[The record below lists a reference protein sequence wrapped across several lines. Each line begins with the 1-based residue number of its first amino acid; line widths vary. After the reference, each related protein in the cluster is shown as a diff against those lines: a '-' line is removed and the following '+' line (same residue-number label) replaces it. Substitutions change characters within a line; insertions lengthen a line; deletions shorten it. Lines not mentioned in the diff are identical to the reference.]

1 MINLVDSVVLNIAQ
15 NGVTTKRCV
24 LLSSTAPSSLT
35 ITGSDVEEMK
45 DTDIIAMGSVLIT
58 PNKNYIAFEDGQF
71 TEKG

>member
-15 NGVTTKRCV
+15 NGVATKRCV

-58 PNKNYIAFEDGQF
+58 PNKNYIAFEDGVF
-71 TEKG
+71 TEKE

>member
-58 PNKNYIAFEDGQF
+58 PNKNYIAFEDGVF
-71 TEKG
+71 TEKE

>member
-58 PNKNYIAFEDGQF
+58 PNKNYIAFEDGVF